1 MQQFV
6 LRLRADLGKI
16 VRPAFS
22 VIFFTTLVGAAQGLF
37 LALVAVELAAR
48 LGAIAEPAPQ
58 FFAVGGLMATAFA
71 SAGLVASFFHL
82 GHPERAWRAVLMW
95 RTSWLSREVIVLPLF
110 ILGVLLY
117 ALAHWLA
124 WPALAIIEVL
134 TLLAC
139 LALFVCTAMIY
150 ISLRFLQEWASWLT
164 LANFSLLG
172 AASGF
177 SLAAPLADRLA
188 PHIADIVAFA
198 AIALTVLGL
207 MTRLASLARNARLR
221 PKSSVQS
228 ATGIRGRVVQ
238 RSQGFTA
245 GSFNTREFFHGVKP
259 QLLRSIKWNFLAL
272 GFVIP
277 AALILIGLKADQHW
291 MFVAAFLVQYA
302 GLVAERWYFFAEAN
316 HPQNLYYQVIA

>member
-1 MQQFV
+1 VQQLV

-37 LALVAVELAAR
+37 LALYAVELAAR
-48 LGAIAEPAPQ
+48 LGAIPPPAPL
-58 FFAVGGLMATAFA
+58 FFGVGGLTATAFA
-71 SAGLVASFFHL
+71 AAGLLASFFHL

-95 RTSWLSREVIVLPLF
+95 RTSWLSREVIVLPVF
-110 ILGVLLY
+110 ITGTLLY
-117 ALAHWLA
+117 GLAHLLA
-124 WPALAIIEVL
+124 WQALPLIGVIA
-134 TLLAC
+134 LLAC
-139 LALFVCTAMIY
+139 LVLFVCTAMIY

-164 LANFSLLG
+164 LVNFSLLG
-172 AASGF
+172 TASGF

-188 PHIADIVAFA
+188 PHIANGV
-198 AIALTVLGL
+198 AIAAVVLTILGL
-207 MTRLASLARNARLR
+207 IARSGSLARNARLR
-221 PKSSVQS
+221 PKSSLQS

-259 QLLRSIKWNFLAL
+259 YVLRSVKRGFLLL
-272 GFVIP
+272 GFVMP
-277 AALILIGLKADQHW
+277 AALMTAGLAFDQHW
-291 MFVAAFLVQYA
+291 MFIAAFPVQYA